1 MNRAVGRII
10 AIVIVVAFVIVFA
23 WGLTQEGSAP
33 QGDVTYDSQKGI
45 IYIQFDDPIPSADW
59 SAEIWYY
66 QWDSQ
71 SSSSHRVYITED
83 ADVVLSEGGH
93 KVAISKGNLL
103 VNLSNDTY
111 DIQLK
116 APGQSEIYC
125 SFTFNGHVFST
136 EEIIVI
142 ALVFSL
148 FAIAIVI
155 VVIRRLVRGHW

>member
-1 MNRAVGRII
+1 MNGGISRII
-10 AIVIVVAFVIVFA
+10 AIVFVVAFIIIFA
-23 WGLTQEGSAP
+23 WAMTQEGSP
-33 QGDVTYDSQKGI
+33 SEGNVTYDSQKGI
-45 IYIQFDDPIPSADW
+45 IYIQFDDPLPSADW

-71 SSSSHRVYITED
+71 SSTSHRVYLTTD
-83 ADVVLSEGGH
+83 ADVILSEGGH
-93 KVAISKGNLL
+93 KVAISEGNLL

-125 SFTFNGHVFST
+125 SFTFNDHVFST